1 MGRLI
6 DTDEYEKRIKPYDTE
21 DVMDKALYNFAH
33 NNLITTPTAQPERKN
48 GQWEGTLLVKNSGRV
63 KCSECYAIYDW
74 DTQAQYF
81 KYCPNCGA
89 DMRGAERREG

>member
-21 DVMDKALYNFAH
+21 DAMDKALYNFAH
-33 NNLITTPTAQPERKN
+33 DKLVTTPTAQPKTGRWLAKSFYEVYCDQCGFDFDIMKN
-48 GQWEGTLLVKNSGRV
+48 EFLDKM
-63 KCSECYAIYDW
+63 
-74 DTQAQYF
+74 

-89 DMRGAERREG
+89 KMKEVRNELMV